1 VCNATP
7 QFAPIRAKLIDHIGV
22 ETMGLGLPAHPRH
35 LAGTSKSIEEQ
46 FAGLSPEVLHKTTHE
61 NVGKF

>member
-7 QFAPIRAKLIDHIGV
+7 QFAPIRAKLIDDIGV
-22 ETMGLGLPAHPRH
+22 ELPAHPRH

-46 FAGLSPEVLHKTTHE
+46 FAGLSPEVVHKITHE